1 MSGDRN
7 QQKSDEPEGR
17 RHLSEE
23 NDRAV
28 DELEFEQ
35 RLPGKRLEDSDGSRS
50 KRDGCGREL
59 DEREMAGCAVPELH
73 PTRIIPPR
81 QSPTAGT
88 RYRGNPPRKIEI
100 PTDRKLGPEEYTP
113 LRPRPDPVAYR
124 VRTAEG
130 GPRSGSAV
138 RRLIG

>member
-1 MSGDRN
+1 MSGHRN
-7 QQKSDEPEGR
+7 QQKSEEPEGR

-59 DEREMAGCAVPELH
+59 DEREIAGCTVPELH
-73 PTRIIPPR
+73 PTRIILPR

-88 RYRGNPPRKIEI
+88 RLSREPATQNRNFVGHPQHASSWLLPAFCFSE
-100 PTDRKLGPEEYTP
+100 
-113 LRPRPDPVAYR
+113 A
-124 VRTAEG
+124 
-130 GPRSGSAV
+130 
-138 RRLIG
+138 